1 MGILLLLLCTL
12 MWSFVSI
19 LVKAVS
25 FSADSYTIT
34 FFRFFLGVI
43 FLFLFIWMSKRK
55 LNIVW
60 KSKWIWYGALGKI
73 LNYLLENYGVSIGYA
88 YEQILVTPFV
98 TIFMLFFSIFYF
110 KEKATILSWI
120 SVTLCLIGVMLISW
134 NGLPIQDLMKF
145 DLYLTF
151 IFALSAV
158 GASIHFMSQKILVE
172 RMDAADMNVS
182 IFLWCSLITTLPLPS
197 QAKWTG
203 DVNEITILA
212 LFGLGFI
219 TGISFLIYAKALKH
233 VSFLMAAILGN
244 SSVIFTIF
252 WSWLIYKEPITKYV
266 LEGSVLFLIGM
277 SLLSLPS
284 SKVMKPKTAI
294 KAS

>member
-19 LVKAVS
+19 LVKATS
-25 FSADSYTIT
+25 FSVDSYTIT

-43 FLFLFIWMSKRK
+43 FLFVFIWMSKRK
-55 LNIVW
+55 LKIYW

-88 YEQILVTPFV
+88 YEQILVTPFM
-98 TIFMLFFSIFYF
+98 TIFMLLFSVFYF
-110 KEKATILSWI
+110 KEKATFLSWI
-120 SVTLCLIGVMLISW
+120 SVTLCLIGVILISW
-134 NGLPIQDLMKF
+134 NGLPIQDLMQF
-145 DLYLTF
+145 DFYLTF
-151 IFALSAV
+151 IFALSAI

-172 RMDAADMNVS
+172 RMDAADMNLS
-182 IFLWCSLITTLPLPS
+182 IFLYCSLITTIPLPS
-197 QAKWTG
+197 HAKWTG
-203 DVNEITILA
+203 DFNEITVLA
-212 LFGLGFI
+212 LIALGLI
-219 TGISFLIYAKALKH
+219 TGISFLIYAKALKN

-244 SSVIFTIF
+244 SSVIFTIL
-252 WSWLIYKEPITKYV
+252 WSWLIFKEPITKYV

-284 SKVMKPKTAI
+284 SKVMKPKKVI